1 MAKKDFHNKEF
12 DLGTKSKL
20 EIFKEYFKE
29 SFPVF
34 LYSNY
39 FNEVLIYDFFAGQGI
54 NEKGEYGTAFNIL
67 NEIIIHC
74 HKIKEKNKKVY
85 IILNDKDEFKSL
97 KENVGAFI
105 SNCRNK
111 CNIDCVFEEDTNLV
125 IRSRDFE
132 DYFNAIYPGIK
143 KRKNSAKLVF
153 LDPYNFVIDK
163 SLFSK
168 LIELPSTDFIC
179 FMPSSFLLRFPE
191 EPAFNRY
198 IDSNEIDFKTSKP
211 AHCHRAIADYFKS
224 LIPNDKEYFIG
235 SFSIKKGSNYYG
247 LLFGSNHTLG
257 AEKFQR
263 VCWKKDTITGE
274 ADYNI
279 DRELVYN
286 KNQGVLFEEAKIPI
300 KIKEFKRRLKEK
312 ILNRE
317 IEYDIEA
324 YKFALKNK
332 CLVSHSSEVL
342 KEMMNDKLIE
352 KFRTRKNDIHK
363 IKQPTKLNLI

>member
-1 MAKKDFHNKEF
+1 MTKKDFHKKEF
-12 DLGTKSKL
+12 DIGTKSKL
-20 EIFKEYFKE
+20 DIFKEYFKE

-34 LYSNY
+34 VHSNY
-39 FNEVLIYDFFAGQGI
+39 FKEILIYDFFAGQGI
-54 NEKGEYGTAFNIL
+54 NQKGEYGTAFNIL
-67 NEIIIHC
+67 NEIITHC
-74 HKIKEKNKKVY
+74 SKIKEKNKKVY
-85 IILNDKDEFKSL
+85 VILNDKDEFDSL
-97 KENVGAFI
+97 KENVGNYL
-105 SNCRNK
+105 SKCRDK
-111 CNIDCVFEEDTNLV
+111 CKSDCIFKEDENFAL
-125 IRSRDFE
+125 RSRDFE
-132 DYFNAIYPGIK
+132 EYFNEIYPRIK

-179 FMPSSFLLRFPE
+179 FMPSSFLIRFPE
-191 EPAFNRY
+191 EPAFKRY
-198 IDSNEIDFKTSKP
+198 IDSNEINFKASKP

-224 LIPNDKEYFIG
+224 LIPNDKEYYIG
-235 SFSIKKGSNYYG
+235 SFSIKKGGSYYG

-263 VCWKKDTITGE
+263 VCWKKDSITGE

-286 KNQGVLFEEAKIPI
+286 KNQGVLFEEVKIPI
-300 KIKEFKRRLKEK
+300 KIKEFKRKLKEK

-332 CLVSHSSEVL
+332 CLVSHSADVL
-342 KEMMNDKLIE
+342 KEMIENKMIE
-352 KFRTRKNDIHK
+352 KLRTKNSDIHK
-363 IKQPTKLNLI
+363 IKQPTKIKLL